1 LATATATETES
12 ETAKPRRG
20 RPPGS
25 GTKDGTKDKPAKK
38 KPAKAKKPK
47 AKKPLTE
54 KQKAMK
60 EKRKRQDKIK
70 ELKAIALVPPKKLTA
85 SAWPLSVRH
94 LVAETGPGKPAE
106 KFGEAISRAKELT
119 PDEYKVHPIH
129 NSIVDQ

>member
-25 GTKDGTKDKPAKK
+25 GTKDKPAKK
-38 KPAKAKKPK
+38 KPVKAKKPK

-60 EKRKRQDKIK
+60 EKRKRQDQIK

-85 SAWPLSVRH
+85 SAWPLSVRQ

-106 KFGEAISRAKELT
+106 KFGEAISRAKNLT